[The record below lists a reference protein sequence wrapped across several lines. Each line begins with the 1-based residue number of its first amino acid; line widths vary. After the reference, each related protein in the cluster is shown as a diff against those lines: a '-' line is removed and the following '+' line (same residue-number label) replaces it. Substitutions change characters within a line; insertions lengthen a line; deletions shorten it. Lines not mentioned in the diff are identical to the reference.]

1 MTDVNLYFYIEN
13 LALTPAQVNTLVAQ
27 LKALGQ
33 RNDDAIPRF
42 RNHWR
47 IRPDNQAAI
56 FEGVF
61 DSSDLTSLKARNRLA
76 AIFGVSQTTITYAT
90 TTTAYGP
97 LVTFTYDSVAQLR
110 LGVFAGV
117 AAAYADSQAAVRQFL
132 SNNAAAWEL
141 EI

>member
-13 LALTPAQVNTLVAQ
+13 LAMTPAQVNTLVTQ

-33 RNDDAIPRF
+33 RNDDGIPRF

-47 IRPDNQAAI
+47 IRPDNKAAI

-61 DSSDLTSLKARNRLA
+61 DSSDLTALKARNRLA
-76 AIFGVSQTTITYAT
+76 AIFSVTQVSVIYAT
-90 TTTAYGP
+90 GSTTYGP
-97 LVTFTYDSVAQLR
+97 LVTFTYNDTDQLR

-117 AAAYADSQAAVRQFL
+117 AAAYSNSQAAVRQFL
-132 SNNAAAWEL
+132 SDNAAAWGEV
-141 EI
+141 

>member
-1 MTDVNLYFYIEN
+1 MMDVNLYFYVES
-13 LALTPAQVNTLVAQ
+13 LALTVSQVNTLVTQ

-33 RNDDAIPRF
+33 RNDDSNPRF

-76 AIFGVSQTTITYAT
+76 AIFGVTQLSVTYAT
-90 TTTAYGP
+90 SSTGYGP
-97 LVTFTYDSVAQLR
+97 LVTFTYNSVDQLR
-110 LGVFAGV
+110 LGVFGGV
-117 AAAYADSQAAVRQFL
+117 SASYADSQAAVRQFL
-132 SNNAAAWEL
+132 SDNAAAWGES
-141 EI
+141 

>member
-1 MTDVNLYFYIEN
+1 MDVNLYFYIEN
-13 LALTPAQVNTLVAQ
+13 LAMTPAQVSILVTQ

-33 RNDDAIPRF
+33 RNDDDIPRF

-76 AIFGVSQTTITYAT
+76 AIFGVTQVSVTYTTGS
-90 TTTAYGP
+90 TAYGP
-97 LVTFTYDSVAQLR
+97 LVTFTYNDTDQLR

-117 AAAYADSQAAVRQFL
+117 AATYADSQSAVRQFL
-132 SNNAAAWEL
+132 SDNAAAWGES
-141 EI
+141 